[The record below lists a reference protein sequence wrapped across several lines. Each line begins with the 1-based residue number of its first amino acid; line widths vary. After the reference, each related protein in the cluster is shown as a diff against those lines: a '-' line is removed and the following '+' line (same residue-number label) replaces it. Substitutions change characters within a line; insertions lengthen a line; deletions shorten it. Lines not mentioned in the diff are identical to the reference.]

1 MENSFALFTLKS
13 SRTHDS
19 QPEGKSRGNG
29 FRDSFKNQ
37 TQAKPSQTRPDPSN
51 LVAF

>member
-19 QPEGKSRGNG
+19 QPKGNSGRG
-29 FRDSFKNQ
+29 FETASKI
-37 TQAKPSQTRPDPSN
+37 KPNQTRPDPKN